1 MTLLKC
7 RGYMSVVVALAAAA
21 EADGTT
27 DEEADLPFLS
37 LHVFPL
43 EDFDVP
49 VGLAPPVLVAVA
61 DEHAVVVAL
70 PGVEVAPFTN
80 AAIGGP
86 GKVYGALASNTWGS
100 KMPGS
105 LSLYAPGK
113 LTNSEGSGTPVPD
126 PPTVSCE
133 QAG

>member
-1 MTLLKC
+1 
-7 RGYMSVVVALAAAA
+7 MSVVVALAAAA

-61 DEHAVVVAL
+61 DEDAVVVAL

>member
-1 MTLLKC
+1 
-7 RGYMSVVVALAAAA
+7 MSVVVALAAAA
-21 EADGTT
+21 EAEGTT
-27 DEEADLPFLS
+27 DEEAVLPFLS
-37 LHVFPL
+37 LHDFPL
-43 EDFDVP
+43 EEVVDVP
-49 VGLAPPVLVAVA
+49 VGLAPPVLVADAVE
-61 DEHAVVVAL
+61 DDAVVVAL
-70 PGVEVAPFTN
+70 PGVEVPPFTN

-113 LTNSEGSGTPVPD
+113 LTNSETSGTPVPE
-126 PPTVSCE
+126 PPTVSCP

>member
-1 MTLLKC
+1 L
-7 RGYMSVVVALAAAA
+7 VVVALAAAA

-27 DEEADLPFLS
+27 DEEADLAFLS

-43 EDFDVP
+43 EGVDVP
-49 VGLAPPVLVAVA
+49 EGLAAPVLVAAAVE
-61 DEHAVVVAL
+61 DAVVVAL
-70 PGVEVAPFTN
+70 PGVEVPPFTN
-80 AAIGGP
+80 AATGGP
-86 GKVYGALASNTWGS
+86 GKVYGALVSNTWGS

-113 LTNSEGSGTPVPD
+113 LTNSEASGTPVPD
-126 PPTVSCE
+126 PPTVSCP

>member
-7 RGYMSVVVALAAAA
+7 RGYMSVVVALGAAA

-27 DEEADLPFLS
+27 DEEADLAFLS

-43 EDFDVP
+43 EDVD
-49 VGLAPPVLVAVA
+49 GLAPPVLVGVAVE
-61 DEHAVVVAL
+61 DAVVVAF
-70 PGVEVAPFTN
+70 PEVEVPPFTN
-80 AAIGGP
+80 AAMGGP
-86 GKVYGALASNTWGS
+86 GKMYGALASNTWGS
-100 KMPGS
+100 KIPGS

-113 LTNSEGSGTPVPD
+113 LTNSESSGTPVPD
-126 PPTVSCE
+126 PPTVSCP